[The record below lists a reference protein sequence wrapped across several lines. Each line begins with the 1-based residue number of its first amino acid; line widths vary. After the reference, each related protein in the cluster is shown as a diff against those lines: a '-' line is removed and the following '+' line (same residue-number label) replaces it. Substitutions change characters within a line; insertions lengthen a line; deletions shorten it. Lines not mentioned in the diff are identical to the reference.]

1 MEKARFRPDSGTR
14 ENARVLDEEKSIPLI
29 SVHPRY
35 QCDSL
40 LPEDDSDAVTV
51 LRGVFAQDAAIYV
64 SAITEL
70 ELFAFANLSRD
81 EESLIEDLLTTVSVI
96 PVDSRIARL
105 AALMRR
111 HYRVKVPDSII
122 AATAIFTGSLLLTRN
137 THDFRK
143 ISNLAM
149 RKI

>member
-1 MEKARFRPDSGTR
+1 MYTLDT
-14 ENARVLDEEKSIPLI
+14 NAIVYYLK
-29 SVHPRY
+29 
-35 QCDSL
+35 
-40 LPEDDSDAVTV
+40 DDTDAVAV
-51 LRGVFAQDAAIYV
+51 LRGIFAQDAPIYV
-64 SAITEL
+64 SAVTEL

-122 AATAIFTGSLLLTRN
+122 AATAIFTGSTLLTRN
-137 THDFRK
+137 TRDFRK
-143 ISNLAM
+143 ISNLAI